1 MAGKEKGK
9 YYVILNSDNE
19 YVYPSDGKRRKTQF
33 PKKKKLKHVV
43 PVGHTD
49 ECIFKECIVGNP
61 ITNNEVKRAIKDYL
75 KQIDNN

>member
-9 YYVILNSDNE
+9 YYVILHADNE
-19 YVYPSDGKRRKTQF
+19 YVYLSDGKRRKTQF
-33 PKKKKLKHVV
+33 PKKKKLKHVAL
-43 PVGHTD
+43 VGHTD
-49 ECIFKECIVGNP
+49 ECIFKDCTLGNR